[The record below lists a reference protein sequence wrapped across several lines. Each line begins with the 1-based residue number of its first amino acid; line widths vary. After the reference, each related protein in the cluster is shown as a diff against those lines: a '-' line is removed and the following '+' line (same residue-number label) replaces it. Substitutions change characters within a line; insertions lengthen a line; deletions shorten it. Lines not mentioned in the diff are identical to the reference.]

1 MCDVCWK
8 VRSLSGR
15 APGGSRGGEIQLLLK
30 AGSSLHHC
38 TVWIFPWTFRAG
50 SFQWGL
56 YPLYFLRV
64 RNPPGAGAVRRAL
77 LFTTTSQRAWFV
89 LTASFPSS
97 VERSVIASSHKLLPA
112 LPFYHL
118 QPFSCDTGPINL
130 VRTISPHWVL
140 AASPGSSTFC
150 IISSASSDSEWLSQ
164 TERGLW
170 WGLIKLWAG
179 GQGGSWR
186 WMGFGTQG

>member
-1 MCDVCWK
+1 MCDGCWK

-15 APGGSRGGEIQLLLK
+15 APGGSGGEEIQLLLT
-30 AGSSLHHC
+30 ASSSLHHC
-38 TVWIFPWTFRAG
+38 TVRIFPWMYRVG

-56 YPLYFLRV
+56 HPLYFLRV

-77 LFTTTSQRAWFV
+77 SFTTTSQRAWFV

-97 VERSVIASSHKLLPA
+97 IDRSVIASSHKLLPV

-130 VRTISPHWVL
+130 VRTIFPHWVL
-140 AASPGSSTFC
+140 AALPGSSAFC

-164 TERGLW
+164 NEWGLQ

-179 GQGGSWR
+179 GRGGSCR
-186 WMGFGTQG
+186 